1 MRRVD
6 ASWEGGA
13 CDGSAGRCRR
23 SHFSCKFACCENSQ
37 VQALAWL
44 ILAVLVTWDSA
55 ALFSLTT
62 TDGALSP
69 SACGVNGAL
78 QLWWLLLSG
87 YYLSCGIVQ
96 VAGRCAMRR
105 RSPSHA

>member
-1 MRRVD
+1 M
-6 ASWEGGA
+6 SLL
-13 CDGSAGRCRR
+13 SQ
-23 SHFSCKFACCENSQ
+23 SIFQKFRAMSVAVQ